1 MLGGA
6 INNARSQEL
15 QNQINKL
22 IKSEINETKY
32 VDISEKKIDHYKE
45 LFNNIISNDLCF
57 NISSEETLL
66 PVVGEPFLDI
76 FVDKY
81 MANNERL
88 VIAIQRVEKFFMSYD
103 IVICVMTIEVKSNH
117 RQFTIDPSSTAPNQ
131 ITVN

>member
-1 MLGGA
+1 
-6 INNARSQEL
+6 
-15 QNQINKL
+15 
-22 IKSEINETKY
+22 

-117 RQFTIDPSSTAPNQ
+117 RQFTIDPSLTAPNQ
-131 ITVN
+131 SRVN